1 MFLFGEIESS
11 DFEQTVPEF
20 EDDHVF
26 FCNFATQ
33 IVADDSVAVVD
44 ESSLDV
50 GLLQE
55 QPPVV
60 QNFSAEIAD
69 NKSAVFCLLEAVF
82 PR

>member
-26 FCNFATQ
+26 FCTLANLFDTQ
-33 IVADDSVAVVD
+33 IVAVVD

-50 GLLQE
+50 GLLQ
-55 QPPVV
+55 
-60 QNFSAEIAD
+60 D
-69 NKSAVFCLLEAVF
+69 
-82 PR
+82 